1 LEDGKADKFNPAIIG
16 NPTLL
21 NISKGDQPSPVTTE
35 QANSNKQSLSSN
47 SLLAKGGIQS
57 TVNPL
62 AGIDLQSRIT
72 PLA

>member
-47 SLLAKGGIQS
+47 SLLAKGGIQL
-57 TVNPL
+57 TE
-62 AGIDLQSRIT
+62 AGLRS
-72 PLA
+72 